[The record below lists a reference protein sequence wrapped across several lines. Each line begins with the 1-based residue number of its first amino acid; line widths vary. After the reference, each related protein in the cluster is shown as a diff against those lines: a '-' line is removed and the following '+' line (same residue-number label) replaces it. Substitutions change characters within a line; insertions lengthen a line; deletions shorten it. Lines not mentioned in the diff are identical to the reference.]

1 MGRPAA
7 RQHAVSEPRKQP
19 EGAPGK
25 SRTCAGISPAM
36 WVLLAV
42 VAAISYVGTF
52 VVVAW
57 IAG

>member
-1 MGRPAA
+1 
-7 RQHAVSEPRKQP
+7 
-19 EGAPGK
+19 
-25 SRTCAGISPAM
+25 M